1 MRVLKVM
8 AMISF
13 GITSPR
19 WLQLSKL
26 QHMSNRLILFQ
37 YTVEPHHTTTLLL
50 YSFFQPKHENHW
62 VILLF
67 EDPVSNVMTSL
78 LWPQFYGPIMVTL
91 TEFHYVIKIYTW
103 AKENWFL
110 FFNSPQALGFNTLKL
125 VLWKTLMSGKNW
137 NCLSSCS
144 NCWKGGL

>member
-1 MRVLKVM
+1 MKVLKVM

-19 WLQLSKL
+19 WLQLSRL

-50 YSFFQPKHENHW
+50 YSYSFNPNMKITESFYYLKT
-62 VILLF
+62 LL
-67 EDPVSNVMTSL
+67 VMWWPL